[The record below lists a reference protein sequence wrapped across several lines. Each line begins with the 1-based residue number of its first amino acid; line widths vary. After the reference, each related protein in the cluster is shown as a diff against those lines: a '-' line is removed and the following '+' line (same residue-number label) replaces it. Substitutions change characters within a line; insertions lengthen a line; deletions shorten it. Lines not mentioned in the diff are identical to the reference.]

1 MRRHGSR
8 KRIDASVLNDNGRVT
23 DGALVVQIVAQSG
36 GEGTAAAVRSVLRA
50 HGPAGLFV
58 GFRPAIVRDLPS
70 YPCYFCVCVA
80 PCRALC
86 LLLLLLLLLLSGPP
100 APSGGMRPPPTGRP
114 GEKRENDEACR
125 AHAAGATAGARSSD
139 DASRNDLA
147 ANDRRFMDHE

>member
-1 MRRHGSR
+1 MRRHGTR

-23 DGALVVQIVAQSG
+23 DGALVVEIVAQSG

-86 LLLLLLLLLLSGPP
+86 LLLLPLLLFGPP
-100 APSGGMRPPPTGRP
+100 APSGGMQPPPTGRP
-114 GEKRENDEACR
+114 GEKRENDEARR
-125 AHAAGATAGARSSD
+125 AVAAGATAGARSSD
-139 DASRNDLA
+139 GASRNDLA
-147 ANDRRFMDHE
+147 ADDRRFMNHE